1 MDADPEVRSEGGCA
15 PLASDCAGKAG
26 ARESKGVSAAPFEHP
41 PDQDGAGEA
50 GARTW
55 FIKPASSWLVL
66 LVGSIAV
73 GWLAWRSMGWPLVH
87 DAPIMHY
94 VAWRIAEGA
103 VPYRDLFDM
112 NFPGVYLLHLLV
124 VTTLGAGDV
133 AWRLFDLAW
142 LAVTGAL
149 LFAIAAPWGR
159 PAALGAAL
167 FFALYHL
174 AGGAWQAGQR
184 DLLLV
189 AFLLA
194 GALGVARWLETAG
207 GGRPS
212 APLAAGGVVLGA
224 ALTIKP
230 HALVLVAGL
239 GALIAVHAWRARGH
253 VAAALA
259 AFVAGAVVVPAVVVG
274 WLAAAGAL
282 PAWSG
287 IVLEYLLPLYA
298 RLGRSAGWSVYR
310 PGAWIAIAV
319 GVALSVGAAVTAG
332 RFGARHAVVTAGA
345 LAGVVHFVAQGKGW
359 EYHLYP
365 LAAFATLLLFAEAGP
380 AVARLRRPV
389 AIPLLAVILA
399 AGALLGDKA
408 TAASAAG
415 WERDKA
421 ARVRRLADEL
431 AARLRPGDTVQVLDT
446 TAGGIH
452 ALLRLGVREPT
463 RFVYDFHF
471 FHDVGH
477 PTITALRAEL
487 VRGLDAR
494 PPRLIVLFEQGWP
507 VGGYERLD
515 AFVALRE
522 RLARYDLAVPG
533 PGYRIYAQRDR
544 S

>member
-1 MDADPEVRSEGGCA
+1 M
-15 PLASDCAGKAG
+15 
-26 ARESKGVSAAPFEHP
+26 
-41 PDQDGAGEA
+41 
-50 GARTW
+50 
-55 FIKPASSWLVL
+55 
-66 LVGSIAV
+66 
-73 GWLAWRSMGWPLVH
+73 
-87 DAPIMHY
+87 
-94 VAWRIAEGA
+94 
-103 VPYRDLFDM
+103 
-112 NFPGVYLLHLLV
+112 
-124 VTTLGAGDV
+124 
-133 AWRLFDLAW
+133 
-142 LAVTGAL
+142 
-149 LFAIAAPWGR
+149 
-159 PAALGAAL
+159 
-167 FFALYHL
+167 
-174 AGGAWQAGQR
+174 
-184 DLLLV
+184 
-189 AFLLA
+189 
-194 GALGVARWLETAG
+194 
-207 GGRPS
+207 
-212 APLAAGGVVLGA
+212 
-224 ALTIKP
+224 
-230 HALVLVAGL
+230 
-239 GALIAVHAWRARGH
+239 
-253 VAAALA
+253 
-259 AFVAGAVVVPAVVVG
+259 
-274 WLAAAGAL
+274 
-282 PAWSG
+282 
-287 IVLEYLLPLYA
+287 
-298 RLGRSAGWSVYR
+298 
-310 PGAWIAIAV
+310 
-319 GVALSVGAAVTAG
+319 TAG

-380 AVARLRRPV
+380 AVARLHRPV
-389 AIPLLAVILA
+389 AIPMLAVILA

-477 PTITALRAEL
+477 PTIRALRAEL
-487 VRGLDAR
+487 VGGLDAR
-494 PPRLIVLFEQGWP
+494 PPRLIVMFEQGWP